1 MSEISGLCP
10 KPLMKKAS
18 NFIAQKIEYSLV
30 ASFSGTA
37 DYQLQTEMPRVSM

>member
-1 MSEISGLCP
+1 MNEISGLCP

-18 NFIAQKIEYSLV
+18 NFITQKIEYNLV

-37 DYQLQTEMPRVSM
+37 ELQTEMPGVCM